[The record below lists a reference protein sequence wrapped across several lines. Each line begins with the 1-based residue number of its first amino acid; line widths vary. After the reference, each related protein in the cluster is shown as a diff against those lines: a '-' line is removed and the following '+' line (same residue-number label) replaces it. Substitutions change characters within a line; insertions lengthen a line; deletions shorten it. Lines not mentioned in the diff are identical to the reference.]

1 MKQTL
6 EHWQLLICIAF
17 TWTGFVSA
25 ISFMEAWLKF
35 QAQGVTLSIGLNI
48 GRLIFN
54 TLNKV
59 EWVFAIASLVLI
71 YSGGGF
77 MFKRSLI
84 ILLPILLLVLQTFWL
99 LPALDSRASLHIT
112 GTDVPT
118 SNLHFYYVGAELVK
132 VVSLV
137 IFGIKIFK

>member
-6 EHWQLLICIAF
+6 EHWQLLLCIAS

-77 MFKRSLI
+77 MFKRSSI
-84 ILLPILLLVLQTFWL
+84 ILLPIMLLVLQTFWL

-112 GTDVPT
+112 GADVPP
-118 SNLHFYYVGAELVK
+118 SNLHFNYVGAELVK